1 MKSFLALL
9 VFALGVSATFAGMT
23 YVFFHGQIRNAET
36 PADYLHYAVGTLT
49 TSGTSDMVPTTDAV
63 QLWTSL
69 YVLVVWVYIVYVA
82 VNRISN
88 IKFGRLG

>member
-9 VFALGVSATFAGMT
+9 AFALGVCVTFALLT
-23 YVFFHGQIRNAET
+23 YVFFHGQIRNAVT
-36 PADYLHYAVGTLT
+36 PADYLHYAVGILT
-49 TSGTSDMVPTTDAV
+49 TSDTSDMVPETDAV

-82 VNRISN
+82 VNHISN

>member
-1 MKSFLALL
+1 MRTFFALL
-9 VFALGVSATFAGMT
+9 GFALGVNILFAALTFL
-23 YVFFHGQIRNAET
+23 FFRGQIKNAET
-36 PADYLHYAVGTLT
+36 AVDYLHYAVGTLT
-49 TSGTSDMVPTTDAV
+49 TSGTADMVPLTDGV

-82 VNRISN
+82 VNHISN